1 MKKALF
7 EIVKKIPYGSQTFE
21 DLYLKSYIEK
31 IVDYLVEN
39 NVVVDMRKER
49 CGVGAQEAIEILKH
63 EHDYAQLL
71 SYVDEALKMAISALE
86 KQIPKKPILAEEQH
100 IRYSMNYICPLCGK
114 HFSGTGIASYCYHC
128 GQALI
133 WEDHPTEKGGI
144 EE

>member
-1 MKKALF
+1 MK
-7 EIVKKIPYGSQTFE
+7 I
-21 DLYLKSYIEK
+21 
-31 IVDYLVEN
+31 
-39 NVVVDMRKER
+39 
-49 CGVGAQEAIEILKH
+49 QEAIEILKH

-71 SYVDEALKMAISALE
+71 SYVNEALKMAISALE

-100 IRYSMNYICPLCGK
+100 IRYLMDYICPLCGK

-133 WEDHPTEKGGI
+133 WDDHPTEKGG